1 MMVVGMG
8 LGLQES
14 LDILSHVVWET
25 TVQKSPNAAQAKFK
39 IMNLSWV
46 EPAWPWDY
54 F

>member
-1 MMVVGMG
+1 MKMMVVGMG

-25 TVQKSPNAAQAKFK
+25 TVQKSPNGAQAKFK

-46 EPAWPWDY
+46 EPA
-54 F
+54 